1 MSDQFPESKLPPALT
16 GTGSIPAQPAPA
28 DAGMGEPQEDALL
41 TGAWDWSSDRPSTLS
56 ALLGRADDKL
66 LSPARYLP
74 IATGFDA
81 LDVVLNG
88 GLHRGE
94 LTLIGGAQGVGK
106 TIFALQIARNVAR
119 MYSDVS
125 ALYIC
130 YEHDQG
136 HMLGRLLCMES
147 VDFTDYK
154 PSASLTLK
162 DVRDVI
168 ADSLLG
174 GPPTGQYEWLY
185 EKARQSAQGKGM
197 NFERLFAGHPRT
209 AKPLAEV
216 QRYAGRLSL
225 VKASSTWSTLE
236 TIRKMADRANEVA
249 DGNLV
254 LIVDYLQKVSVEP
267 LVPADESEKVTIVVE
282 GLKDIAMT
290 LNIPVIAIVAADR
303 EGLKAKRLHL
313 YHLRGSSA
321 LDYECDVALILNN
334 KWDIVAKSH
343 IAYNPYRAQT
353 FREWVVFTVEKN
365 RGGPAMIPVE
375 FRMLGANFCFDPHG
389 ARVKEKL
396 VDERIEEA

>member
-1 MSDQFPESKLPPALT
+1 VGLVKR
-16 GTGSIPAQPAPA
+16 PAQHGIRAA
-28 DAGMGEPQEDALL
+28 
-41 TGAWDWSSDRPSTLS
+41 RP
-56 ALLGRADDKL
+56 RDDKL

-74 IATGFDA
+74 IATGFDV

-106 TIFALQIARNVAR
+106 TILALQIARNVAR

-154 PSASLTLK
+154 PSSSLTLK

-185 EKARQSAQGKGM
+185 EQGAAECADQGHELRASLRGPPAHGQAPGRGAALRGPAEPGQGQFDLVDAGDHPQDGRPRQRGGRRQ
-197 NFERLFAGHPRT
+197 PR
-209 AKPLAEV
+209 
-216 QRYAGRLSL
+216 
-225 VKASSTWSTLE
+225 
-236 TIRKMADRANEVA
+236 ADRGLPAE
-249 DGNLV
+249 
-254 LIVDYLQKVSVEP
+254 VSVEP

-334 KWDIVAKSH
+334 KWDVVAKSH

-353 FREWVVFTVEKN
+353 FREWVVFTRREEP
-365 RGGPAMIPVE
+365 RRPAMIPVE